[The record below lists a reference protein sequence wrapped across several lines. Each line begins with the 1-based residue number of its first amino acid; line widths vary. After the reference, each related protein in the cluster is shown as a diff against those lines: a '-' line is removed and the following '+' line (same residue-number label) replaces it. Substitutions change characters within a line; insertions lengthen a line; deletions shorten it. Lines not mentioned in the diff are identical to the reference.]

1 MPGGAVCCDY
11 LRMDALCEQTG
22 IIIAFLGGR
31 PGHIGPA
38 LTAIGPELGH
48 RDTLSTARR
57 RAKEVAASSFISHE
71 QARARKASRREP
83 RYPFID
89 TIHDR
94 RTSSPALACLFRR
107 LPAAQPNSYITEI
120 RSEERRVGK
129 GGVRT
134 CRSRWSPYH

>member
-1 MPGGAVCCDY
+1 
-11 LRMDALCEQTG
+11 MDALCEQTG

-48 RDTLSTARR
+48 RDTLSIARR

-94 RTSSPALACLFRR
+94 RTSSPAQIGRAHLRTTVTKAQLVCR
-107 LPAAQPNSYITEI
+107 LLLEKKKKTTYTYYTTQAIEKEDKQP
-120 RSEERRVGK
+120 
-129 GGVRT
+129 
-134 CRSRWSPYH
+134 

>member
-1 MPGGAVCCDY
+1 
-11 LRMDALCEQTG
+11 MDALCEQTG

-48 RDTLSTARR
+48 RDTLSIARR
-57 RAKEVAASSFISHE
+57 RAKAVAASSFISHE

-83 RYPFID
+83 RSPFID

-94 RTSSPALACLFRR
+94 RTSSPALSCLF
-107 LPAAQPNSYITEI
+107 LPVGSAPC
-120 RSEERRVGK
+120 RERV
-129 GGVRT
+129 
-134 CRSRWSPYH
+134 

>member
-1 MPGGAVCCDY
+1 
-11 LRMDALCEQTG
+11 MDALCEQTG

-48 RDTLSTARR
+48 RDTLSIARR

-107 LPAAQPNSYITEI
+107 
-120 RSEERRVGK
+120 SEERRVGTEC
-129 GGVRT
+129 VRK
-134 CRSRWSPYH
+134 CRSWWSPYH